1 MMQVASERPKTNLPF
16 DPARLRRT
24 VLDMAYAGQTVHIG
38 CAFSIIE
45 LMAVLYRSHLRF
57 SPSDP
62 AWPER
67 DMMVL
72 SKGHGVMAQYACLRE
87 IGWIDDEAV
96 SGYFSDGSVLKGLSD
111 SRVPG
116 LEVTSG
122 SLGHGLSIAVGMA
135 LGARRNR
142 SSQRVFSIVGDGEM
156 NEGPIWEAML
166 FAAQQKLDNLVVIID
181 ENGFQAMGRTD
192 DIVALG
198 DIAEKFKTFGFD
210 AVTINFWDSHLQCQR
225 HRDANNASASFFCHS
240 VNFRGGALALASG
253 ERLKQAC
260 HWYSF
265 DGSAVEH
272 WGEPFS
278 GPRRSL
284 ALYTMGPKRRAIAC
298 AIRSAPT

>member
-1 MMQVASERPKTNLPF
+1 MQVASERPKTNLPF
-16 DPARLRRT
+16 DSARLRRT

-210 AVTINFWDSHLQCQR
+210 AVTIDGHDEAAIDMAVTTLL
-225 HRDANNASASFFCHS
+225 ANGTGRPKAIVAQTVKGYGVPFMENNNMWHYTSLTDTTYKAAIA
-240 VNFRGGALALASG
+240 AL
-253 ERLKQAC
+253 
-260 HWYSF
+260 
-265 DGSAVEH
+265 GSA
-272 WGEPFS
+272 
-278 GPRRSL
+278 L
-284 ALYTMGPKRRAIAC
+284 
-298 AIRSAPT
+298 